1 MIDSVQLSRILTTT
15 LAAAIAAVCAGC
27 ASVAVSND
35 AIEERTAFALS
46 LSKGAFN
53 ITNRVDDGLR
63 SSYSVTTNSGKKYN
77 CYVSGTMSVV
87 GRVVSD
93 AICNEIGGGVGG
105 GVSVSGGAGKPNPTG
120 NTSSAPCNDLLK
132 AAGRCPK

>member
-27 ASVAVSND
+27 ASVAVTND

-77 CYVSGTMSVV
+77 CYVSGTVSVV

-93 AICNEIGGGVGG
+93 AICNEVGGGVG
-105 GVSVSGGAGKPNPTG
+105 VSGGPGKTNPTG
-120 NTSSAPCNDLLK
+120 NASSAPCNDLLK

>member
-1 MIDSVQLSRILTTT
+1 MIDSVQLSRIRAAV
-15 LAAAIAAVCAGC
+15 LAAALASVCAGC
-27 ASVAVSND
+27 ASLAVSND

-46 LSKGAFN
+46 LAKGAFN

-77 CYVSGTMSVV
+77 CYVSGTVSVV

-93 AICNEIGGGVGG
+93 AICNEIGGGG
-105 GVSVSGGAGKPNPTG
+105 GVGVGVGAGKPNPTG
-120 NTSSAPCNDLLK
+120 NASSAPCNDLLK